1 MSGKLNMRVYFKGLT
16 IIFILNLLSLS
27 SFASDNQLQVA
38 KGNTAYSSGNYKEAV
53 QAYSSLVAQG
63 FESTDLFYNLGNSY
77 FKLNDM
83 PHAIL
88 WYERAKRLNPGNE
101 DVTFNLNV
109 ANSKITDKIEPLPEF
124 FLKRWLRSLTDL
136 FSVDAWAKAGIALLI
151 AALALFSLYIAS
163 RVLILRKLGF
173 WTGFLTLVFSVIFLI
188 FAWTGNNSRMSEQSA
203 IIINPTV
210 TVKSSPDEKSTDIF
224 VIHEGCK
231 VQLVDHIGNWYEIR
245 IVNGSVGW
253 VEMGNFEKI

>member
-1 MSGKLNMRVYFKGLT
+1 MSRKLNLPVFYKRLM
-16 IIFILNLLSLS
+16 IICINSLFS
-27 SFASDNQLQVA
+27 FSLFASDYQLQVA
-38 KGNTAYSSGNYKEAV
+38 KGNTAYSTGSYKEAIK
-53 QAYSSLVAQG
+53 AYTSLVTQG
-63 FESTDLFYNLGNSY
+63 LESTDLFYNLGNSY

-88 WYERAKRLNPGNE
+88 WYERAKRLDPGNE

-136 FSVDAWAKAGIALLI
+136 FSVDVWAKAGIAFLL

-163 RVLILRKLGF
+163 RVLVLRKLGF
-173 WTGFLTLVFSVIFLI
+173 WTGFLALVFSVIFLI
-188 FAWTGNNSRMSEQSA
+188 LAWTGNNSRMSEQSA

>member
-1 MSGKLNMRVYFKGLT
+1 MSGKFYLPVCSKGLMIFL
-16 IIFILNLLSLS
+16 IIGSISFS
-27 SFASDNQLQVA
+27 SYASDYQLQVA
-38 KGNTAYSSGNYKEAV
+38 RGNTAYSSGKYKEAI
-53 QAYSSLVAQG
+53 QAYTSLVSQG
-63 FESTDLFYNLGNSY
+63 LESTDLFYNLGNSY
-77 FKLNDM
+77 FKINDI

-88 WYERAKRLNPGNE
+88 WYEKAKRLDPGNE
-101 DVTFNLNV
+101 DVAFNLNV

-124 FLKRWLRSLTDL
+124 FLKRWLRSLTGM
-136 FSVDAWAKAGIALLI
+136 FSVDVWAKCGIAVLI
-151 AALALFSLYIAS
+151 VALALFSMYIAS

-173 WTGFLTLVFSVIFLI
+173 WTGFLALVSSIVFLL
-188 FAWTGNNSRMSEQSA
+188 FAWTGYNSRISEQSA

>member
-1 MSGKLNMRVYFKGLT
+1 MSGKLNLRNYYKGLAAF
-16 IIFILNLLSLS
+16 FILGIISFS
-27 SFASDNQLQVA
+27 SFASDYQLQVA
-38 KGNTAYSSGNYKEAV
+38 KGNTAYSAGKYKEAV
-53 QAYSSLVAQG
+53 QAYTSLVTQG
-63 FESTDLFYNLGNSY
+63 LESKDLFYNLGNSY
-77 FKLNDM
+77 FKLNDI

-88 WYERAKRLNPGNE
+88 WYERAKRLDPGSE

-124 FLKRWLRSLTDL
+124 FLKRWLRNLTGL
-136 FSVDAWAKAGIALLI
+136 YSVDAWAKSGIAFLI
-151 AALALFSLYIAS
+151 AALALFSLYVAS

-173 WTGFLTLVFSVIFLI
+173 WTGFLTLIFSVIFLL
-188 FAWTGNNSRMSEQSA
+188 FAWTGYNSLISEQSA

>member
-1 MSGKLNMRVYFKGLT
+1 MIMV
-16 IIFILNLLSLS
+16 ILNLLPFF
-27 SFASDNQLQVA
+27 SFASDYQLQIA

-53 QAYSSLVAQG
+53 QAYTSLSTQG
-63 FESTDLFYNLGNSY
+63 LEATDLFYNLGNSY

-88 WYERAKRLNPGNE
+88 WYERAKRLDPGNE

-109 ANSKITDKIEPLPEF
+109 ANSRITDKIEPLPEF

-136 FSVDAWAKAGIALLI
+136 YSVDTWAKAGIALLI
-151 AALALFSLYIAS
+151 ISLLLFSLYIAS
-163 RVLILRKLGF
+163 RVLVLRKLGF
-173 WTGFLTLVFSVIFLI
+173 WTGFPALVFSVIFLI
-188 FAWTGNNSRMSEQSA
+188 FAWTGYNSRISEQSA

-210 TVKSSPDEKSTDIF
+210 TVKSSPDDKSTDIF

-245 IVNGSVGW
+245 IVNGSIGW
-253 VEMGNFEKI
+253 VEMGNLEKI